1 MITDKTYIADM
12 IWFAIFA
19 CMTEG
24 RNHFV
29 SIFSYSII
37 AELLSKATNYDVL
50 SLRIFMYVHMYIWH
64 SLHHRSMP
72 ASIADLKDVYPF
84 HSTRDT

>member
-1 MITDKTYIADM
+1 MYVSFYFSNTHCHLFIFHIVLMITDKTYIANM

-50 SLRIFMYVHMYIWH
+50 SLRIFMYVHMYI
-64 SLHHRSMP
+64 
-72 ASIADLKDVYPF
+72 
-84 HSTRDT
+84 